1 MRYLLSFVI
10 LFPMIFGAPDA
21 PPGGTVPD
29 GTIPPAQV
37 ERPPNILL
45 IVLDDAAPL
54 LSSYGGP
61 VSTPHMDS
69 LAAQGQRYAQAFA
82 NSTGCNP
89 SRVSFAT
96 GLLPTCVNTMSQT
109 DWRNIMDGCTPGL
122 GGGVKTMYRTFADA
136 GYQTLAVGKIMHS
149 SAQQTPEFQESHFYA
164 PGDWLGQIANSPLHG
179 LTEYYAIGTPL
190 RDWGRLEDL
199 RGHNGETF
207 GEEALTDW
215 RITTDAIQRMG
226 GLQEPW
232 LLAVG
237 LVGPHWPRYAPD
249 RLYSKYLNVPL
260 PPVLMNDADDMP
272 HLGRNRSSENTQNR
286 IVIRD
291 ILSHRPVWQAFN
303 AAYYASLEFADEQIG
318 RLLAAVPED
327 TVVVVWSDH
336 GYHLGQKLKVE
347 KGALWRES
355 YHVPLIVAGPGVAPG
370 VVTDV
375 TNSTEV
381 YTMLLGLAGLTP
393 TDGIDRTPIA
403 DGFIAFDGHAAI
415 DDGQYALILYN
426 AANGLPRAQEFY
438 DLQADPLQW
447 RNLGGAAPSVEY
459 RQRLNE
465 YLAGE

>member
-10 LFPMIFGAPDA
+10 LFPMVFGAPDA

-37 ERPPNILL
+37 EQRPNVLL

-61 VSTPHMDS
+61 AHTPHLDG
-69 LAAQGQRYAQAFA
+69 LAAQGRRYTQAFA

-96 GLLPTCVNTMSQT
+96 GLLPLCVNTMLQT
-109 DWRNIMDGCTPGL
+109 DWRAVMDGCHPGQ
-122 GGGVKTMYRTFADA
+122 GTNVKTMYRTFADA

-149 SAQQTPEFQESHFYA
+149 SNQQIPEFQESVFYA
-164 PGDWLGQIANSPLHG
+164 PGDWLPLIANSPLHG
-179 LTEYYAIGTPL
+179 LTEYYNIGTPL

-207 GEEALTDW
+207 GEESLTDW
-215 RITTDAIQRMG
+215 RITTDALDRLP

-232 LLAVG
+232 LMAVG

-249 RLYSKYLNVPL
+249 RLYSKYLATPL

-272 HLGRNRSSENTQNR
+272 HRGRNLSSENTQNR
-286 IVIRD
+286 MVIRD
-291 ILSHRPVWQAFN
+291 ILSHRDRWQAFN
-303 AAYYASLEFADEQIG
+303 AAYYAGLEFADEQIG
-318 RLLAAVPED
+318 RLLAAVPDD
-327 TVVVVWSDH
+327 TIVVVWSDH

-355 YHVPLIVAGPGVAPG
+355 YHVPLIVAGPGVQPE
-370 VVTDV
+370 VITDV

-381 YTMLLGLAGLTP
+381 YPMLLGLAGLTP
-393 TDGIDRTPIA
+393 TDGIDRTPIP
-403 DGFIAFDGHAAI
+403 DGLISFDGHVAM
-415 DDGQYALILYN
+415 DDGQYAIIRYN
-426 AANGLPRAQEFY
+426 VLNGLPQAQEFY
-438 DLQADPLQW
+438 NLQADPLQW

-459 RQRLNE
+459 RQRLNG
-465 YLAGE
+465 YLAGN